1 MRRIGHL
8 LDGSVGQISV
18 LENRQ
23 DFARQEPNSASLP
36 RNEDIP
42 MRKAFSLF
50 TVSIIGSA
58 LIVAACKKKDEETPP
73 AQGGYPQQ
81 QGYGQQ
87 PGYGQQQPGYGQ
99 QQPGYGQ
106 QQPGYG
112 QQQPGYGQQ
121 QPGYGQQ
128 QPGQAPAGTATG
140 GAMSTPA
147 PMAFACTSDATC
159 YPHKCNLQVGKCA
172 WPCQTANDCKAGA
185 QCMAPM
191 CVPPTGGA
199 PQAPAQ

>member
-1 MRRIGHL
+1 MRSFLKEAKG
-8 LDGSVGQISV
+8 
-18 LENRQ
+18 
-23 DFARQEPNSASLP
+23 ASLP
-36 RNEDIP
+36 RHEDIL

-58 LIVAACKKKDEETPP
+58 LIVAACKKKDDEAPP
-73 AQGGYPQQ
+73 AQGGYGQQ
-81 QGYGQQ
+81 PGYGQ

-112 QQQPGYGQQ
+112 QQP
-121 QPGYGQQ
+121 
-128 QPGQAPAGTATG
+128 APTATATG

-147 PMAFACTSDATC
+147 PMAFPCTSDATC
-159 YPHKCNLQVGKCA
+159 YPHKCNTQAGKCA
-172 WPCQTANDCKAGA
+172 WPCQTANDCQAGA

-191 CVPPTGGA
+191 CVPPTGGGQ
-199 PQAPAQ
+199 QAPAQ